1 MRIRIEHETTY
12 SYEEPARGLIQVLR
26 LTPRSH
32 VGQHVVRWRIEPSLD
47 GALRQGED
55 ALGNVVHRFA
65 AETAGEALTIRVTG
79 IVETD
84 ETHGVVRG
92 TVERAPDLYFLRTT
106 PMTAPSDA
114 LAAFAAEV
122 AGEAVRTDPLAALHA
137 LNTSLAERMTMER
150 GPADAAIGAAGAFAA
165 ERGVAQD
172 LAHAFV
178 AGARHLGIPA
188 RNVSGYLHRGDD
200 GETADG
206 EETGGQPR
214 GTQAPDAR
222 AQVARAQ
229 VALAQG
235 ARAEAARA
243 EAARVQGGHVH
254 AWAEALAPGLGWVAF
269 DPSFGVCAGPRH
281 VRVAI
286 GLDAPGCAPVRGAR
300 YGGGAESLSVRL
312 SVQDAASGAPAP
324 TQSRSQSQ
332 S

>member
-12 SYEEPARGLIQVLR
+12 SYEEPARGLIQILR
-26 LTPRSH
+26 LTPRAH

-65 AETAGEALTIRVTG
+65 AETAGDALTIRVTG

-122 AGEAVRTDPLAALHA
+122 AGEAARTDPLAALHA
-137 LNTSLAERMTMER
+137 LNTALAARMTMER
-150 GPADAAIGAAGAFAA
+150 GPADAAIGAADAFAA

-178 AGARHLGIPA
+178 ACARHLGIPA

-200 GETADG
+200 ADG
-206 EETGGQPR
+206 EAGAGS
-214 GTQAPDAR
+214 AP
-222 AQVARAQ
+222 V
-229 VALAQG
+229 QG
-235 ARAEAARA
+235 AQ
-243 EAARVQGGHVH
+243 VQGGHVH
-254 AWAEALAPGLGWVAF
+254 AWAEALAPRLGWVAF
-269 DPSFGVCAGPRH
+269 DPSFGDCAGPSH

-300 YGGGAESLSVRL
+300 YGGGTESLSVRL
-312 SVQDAASGAPAP
+312 SVQDAAGGAPAP
-324 TQSRSQSQ
+324 VQSRSQTQ